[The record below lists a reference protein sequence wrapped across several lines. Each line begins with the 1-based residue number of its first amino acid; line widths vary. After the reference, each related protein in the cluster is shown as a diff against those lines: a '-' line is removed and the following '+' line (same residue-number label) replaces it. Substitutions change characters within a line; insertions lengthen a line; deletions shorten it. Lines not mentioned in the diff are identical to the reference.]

1 MEVMTMTTKHTPGP
15 WVAVDGDIFTERRH
29 KPIIASTFEDGEP
42 MGTGITRDAAFA
54 NAALIAAAP
63 DLLAA
68 LETLT
73 REWDLGRSPLAAEW
87 SKARAAIALATGPDL
102 RAQTMSAVLAAV
114 GAV

>member
-1 MEVMTMTTKHTPGP
+1 MTMTTKHTPGP
-15 WVAVDGDIFTERRH
+15 WTCNANYVTQHYMVWDADGNYHEMRDEVAEMD
-29 KPIIASTFEDGEP
+29 
-42 MGTGITRDAAFA
+42 A
-54 NAALIAAAP
+54 NARLIAAAP

-73 REWDLGRSPLAAEW
+73 REWDLGRSPLASEW
-87 SKARAAIALATGPDL
+87 SKARAAIALANGPDL